1 MADRRQEKGR
11 HMEILDA
18 IKGLFSGRK
27 KLDKVSTDELRRER
41 IRLDQ
46 VEQRIGREV
55 DELEARKKELF
66 VKGRDE
72 SSQRQQIALARKI
85 KELDASA
92 QAKDRQLAMISR
104 QMRIL
109 AGLQILKENRALVKD
124 LGVSSI
130 VSKMDLEE
138 LQKFVEKAT
147 VEGQFQME
155 RFAQILKT
163 IETPEGMELAGEDGD
178 TLAIVAA
185 MQEAREAERDSP
197 EASVQEGMKKVD
209 RLLHARDDRQDAAEN
224 V

>member
-1 MADRRQEKGR
+1 
-11 HMEILDA
+11 MEILDA

>member
-1 MADRRQEKGR
+1 MAL
-11 HMEILDA
+11 LDA
-18 IKGLFSGRK
+18 IKGLFTGK
-27 KLDKVSTDELRRER
+27 KRLDSVTVEELRRER
-41 IRLDQ
+41 IRLEQ
-46 VEQRIGREV
+46 VEQRVGREI
-55 DELEARKKELF
+55 DELETRKKDLF
-66 VKGRDE
+66 AKGKDE

-104 QMRIL
+104 QLRIL
-109 AGLQILKENRALVKD
+109 AGLTAIKENQSLVKE

-130 VSKMDLEE
+130 ISRMDLEE
-138 LQKFVEKAT
+138 LQRFVEKAT

-163 IETPEGMELAGEDGD
+163 VEPPEGAELAAEDAD

-185 MQEAREAERDSP
+185 MQEARQAEQGSGEAGVA
-197 EASVQEGMKKVD
+197 EAMRKVD
-209 RLLHARDDRQDAAEN
+209 QVLHGKDHAEQAKDEQ

>member
-1 MADRRQEKGR
+1 MD
-11 HMEILDA
+11 ILGA
-18 IKGLFSGRK
+18 IKGMFSGK
-27 KLDKVSTDELRRER
+27 KRLDKITMDELRKER
-41 IRLDQ
+41 LSLEQI
-46 VEQRIGREV
+46 EQRIGREV
-55 DELEARKKELF
+55 DELEQRKQQLF

-72 SSQRQQIALARKI
+72 PNQRQQIALARKI

-104 QMRIL
+104 QLRIL
-109 AGLQILKENRALVKD
+109 AGLTAIKENQSLVKE

-130 VSKMDLEE
+130 ISRMDLEE
-138 LQKFVEKAT
+138 LQRFVEKAT

-163 IETPEGMELAGEDGD
+163 VEPPEGAELAAEDAD

-185 MQEAREAERDSP
+185 MQEARQAEQGSGEAGVA
-197 EASVQEGMKKVD
+197 EAMRKVD
-209 RLLHARDDRQDAAEN
+209 QVLHGKDHAEQAKDEQ